1 MKVVGITGRSG
12 CGKSSAT
19 NFLREKGYPCIDA
32 DLVAREVLLPGSPCI
47 AQLQQVFGADIA
59 DENGTVRR
67 RLLADRAFATPE
79 GTAALTDIT
88 QPEILRRIDAA
99 LDEAR
104 RGGADLAFVDG
115 AVIVGTPF
123 EARCD
128 ALILVTAP
136 YETSV
141 ARICARD
148 GIAPEGGN
156 MPKAKKRKRSILAP
170 ILALLLVLALAGT
183 LLFSTFRDK
192 IEHWE
197 YPQRFTEY
205 VEYYAG
211 KYGIDPMILY
221 AFIRTESNFD
231 PNADSDAGARGL
243 MQITEVTFDWIKMK
257 IAPKESLTFDDL
269 YDPETNIR
277 FGSYFVSYCLDR
289 YSGHLATAAA
299 AYHSGVGTVDGLLG
313 QEAYSTDGVTLDHY
327 PYPQMRLYVKKIT
340 ESYQHYSEI
349 YK

>member
-1 MKVVGITGRSG
+1 
-12 CGKSSAT
+12 
-19 NFLREKGYPCIDA
+19 
-32 DLVAREVLLPGSPCI
+32 
-47 AQLQQVFGADIA
+47 
-59 DENGTVRR
+59 
-67 RLLADRAFATPE
+67 
-79 GTAALTDIT
+79 
-88 QPEILRRIDAA
+88 
-99 LDEAR
+99 
-104 RGGADLAFVDG
+104 
-115 AVIVGTPF
+115 
-123 EARCD
+123 
-128 ALILVTAP
+128 
-136 YETSV
+136 
-141 ARICARD
+141 
-148 GIAPEGGN
+148 

-183 LLFSTFRDK
+183 LLFSAFRDK

-277 FGSYFVSYCLDR
+277 FGSYFVSYCLD
-289 YSGHLATAAA
+289 
-299 AYHSGVGTVDGLLG
+299 HSGVGTVDGLLG

>member
-1 MKVVGITGRSG
+1 
-12 CGKSSAT
+12 
-19 NFLREKGYPCIDA
+19 
-32 DLVAREVLLPGSPCI
+32 
-47 AQLQQVFGADIA
+47 
-59 DENGTVRR
+59 
-67 RLLADRAFATPE
+67 
-79 GTAALTDIT
+79 
-88 QPEILRRIDAA
+88 
-99 LDEAR
+99 
-104 RGGADLAFVDG
+104 
-115 AVIVGTPF
+115 
-123 EARCD
+123 
-128 ALILVTAP
+128 
-136 YETSV
+136 
-141 ARICARD
+141 
-148 GIAPEGGN
+148 

-183 LLFSTFRDK
+183 LLFSAFRDK

-257 IAPKESLTFDDL
+257 IAPTENLTFDDL

-313 QEAYSTDGVTLDHY
+313 QEVYSTDGVTLDHY

>member
-1 MKVVGITGRSG
+1 
-12 CGKSSAT
+12 
-19 NFLREKGYPCIDA
+19 
-32 DLVAREVLLPGSPCI
+32 
-47 AQLQQVFGADIA
+47 
-59 DENGTVRR
+59 
-67 RLLADRAFATPE
+67 
-79 GTAALTDIT
+79 
-88 QPEILRRIDAA
+88 
-99 LDEAR
+99 
-104 RGGADLAFVDG
+104 
-115 AVIVGTPF
+115 
-123 EARCD
+123 
-128 ALILVTAP
+128 
-136 YETSV
+136 
-141 ARICARD
+141 
-148 GIAPEGGN
+148 

-257 IAPKESLTFDDL
+257 IAPTESLTFDDL

-277 FGSYFVSYCLDR
+277 FGSYFVSYCLNR

-313 QEAYSTDGVTLDHY
+313 QEAYSPDGVTLDHY

-340 ESYQHYSEI
+340 ESYQRYSEI

>member
-1 MKVVGITGRSG
+1 
-12 CGKSSAT
+12 
-19 NFLREKGYPCIDA
+19 
-32 DLVAREVLLPGSPCI
+32 
-47 AQLQQVFGADIA
+47 
-59 DENGTVRR
+59 
-67 RLLADRAFATPE
+67 
-79 GTAALTDIT
+79 
-88 QPEILRRIDAA
+88 
-99 LDEAR
+99 
-104 RGGADLAFVDG
+104 
-115 AVIVGTPF
+115 
-123 EARCD
+123 
-128 ALILVTAP
+128 
-136 YETSV
+136 
-141 ARICARD
+141 
-148 GIAPEGGN
+148 

-183 LLFSTFRDK
+183 LLFSAFRDK

-257 IAPKESLTFDDL
+257 IAPTESLTFDDL

-289 YSGHLATAAA
+289 YSGTIWPPPPRPTTAAWA
-299 AYHSGVGTVDGLLG
+299 PWTVCSGRRRTQRTALRWTITLTRRCG
-313 QEAYSTDGVTLDHY
+313 ST
-327 PYPQMRLYVKKIT
+327 
-340 ESYQHYSEI
+340 
-349 YK
+349 

>member
-1 MKVVGITGRSG
+1 
-12 CGKSSAT
+12 
-19 NFLREKGYPCIDA
+19 
-32 DLVAREVLLPGSPCI
+32 
-47 AQLQQVFGADIA
+47 
-59 DENGTVRR
+59 
-67 RLLADRAFATPE
+67 
-79 GTAALTDIT
+79 
-88 QPEILRRIDAA
+88 
-99 LDEAR
+99 
-104 RGGADLAFVDG
+104 
-115 AVIVGTPF
+115 
-123 EARCD
+123 
-128 ALILVTAP
+128 
-136 YETSV
+136 
-141 ARICARD
+141 
-148 GIAPEGGN
+148 

-277 FGSYFVSYCLDR
+277 FGSYFVSYCLLR
-289 YSGHLATAAA
+289 YDDHLATAAA
-299 AYHSGVGTVDGLLG
+299 AYHNGVGAVDALLKET
-313 QEAYSTDGVTLDHY
+313 QYSSDGITLDHY
-327 PYPQMRLYVKKIT
+327 PYPQMRQYVKKIT
-340 ESYQHYSEI
+340 ESYQRYSEI
-349 YK
+349 YN

>member
-1 MKVVGITGRSG
+1 MGNW
-12 CGKSSAT
+12 AQ
-19 NFLREKGYPCIDA
+19 LYA
-32 DLVAREVLLPGSPCI
+32 DLT
-47 AQLQQVFGADIA
+47 AQLQAGQ
-59 DENGTVRR
+59 
-67 RLLADRAFATPE
+67 
-79 GTAALTDIT
+79 ALGFWDN
-88 QPEILRRIDAA
+88 
-99 LDEAR
+99 
-104 RGGADLAFVDG
+104 AFVG
-115 AVIVGTPF
+115 FYQSFVAAGRWRLYLNGLLTTL
-123 EARCD
+123 EA
-128 ALILVTAP
+128 T
-136 YETSV
+136 
-141 ARICARD
+141 
-148 GIAPEGGN
+148 
-156 MPKAKKRKRSILAP
+156 